1 MPLKHVLQGFTIFV
15 DGVTYLGRVK
25 GFTPP
30 TVEARVV
37 ESDMPGHGGALDIP
51 TGRLAKLE
59 ATVVMADQMPELE
72 SLAASAASIET
83 PVTLVRATTDGA
95 TPRRV
100 EYELRGLWTK
110 QEPGETG
117 GSGGDEGETECTYTI
132 GVRELTHLIDGTEV
146 RYIHLERNIHRINGT
161 DVNEALRQSLER
173 SA

>member
-1 MPLKHVLQGFTIFV
+1 MPLKHVLSGFTIFV
-15 DGVTYLGRVK
+15 DGVTYLGKVK

-30 TVEARVV
+30 AIEAQVV

-51 TGRLAKLE
+51 TGWLAKLE
-59 ATVVMADQMPELE
+59 STVVMADQVPALE
-72 SLAASAASIET
+72 KLAATAASVET

-100 EYELRGLWTK
+100 EYEMRGLWTK
-110 QEPGETG
+110 QEAGETG
-117 GSGGDEGETECTYTI
+117 GGQGEGETECTYTI

-146 RYIHLERNIHRINGT
+146 RYIHLERNIHRVDGT
-161 DVNEALRQSLER
+161 DINEALRQALER